1 MPPFLFG
8 YDFYLLWSAGAL
20 LHEGQNPYDLETFR
34 HQLEAVGWPSTEFA
48 KKFPHPVNTLWL
60 YWMFALLPCKLSLA
74 LWSFASLVTIVACS
88 SALIGALAM
97 RGGSSKG
104 LMLFSAAL
112 FPPTLGT
119 LIWGQMSGVL
129 LLGVTLF
136 AVSWRNAR
144 YFLAGLSLSLVTL
157 KPHLFV
163 PFMLV
168 IFISELRLR
177 RAMCLLGC
185 AMGVALQVGIAC
197 VVAPDCLAWYAQSL
211 HGHLD
216 ESLQICG
223 ATLGQLVECS
233 SSIRVVR
240 PALVVV
246 GSLLSLW
253 LVGRRGYSLETL
265 LGVVLPI
272 SVCVAPYSWMHSFV
286 VLIPSVLLLIER
298 YGARVGESTLRYVIV
313 ALAAGSLPLVV
324 LPEYQAVW
332 VLFSWSIC
340 LSAVF
345 LTGPAEGRLP
355 GREMR
360 DPAS

>member
-1 MPPFLFG
+1 MHPFLFG

-20 LHEGQNPYDLETFR
+20 LHEGQNPYDLETFS
-34 HQLEAVGWPSTEFA
+34 HQLEAIGWPSTEFA

-60 YWMFALLPCKLSLA
+60 YWMFALLPFKLSLA
-74 LWSFASLVTIVACS
+74 LWSVASLVAILACS
-88 SALIGALAM
+88 SALIGALAI
-97 RGGSSKG
+97 RGGGSKG

-119 LIWGQMSGVL
+119 IIWGQMNGVL

-136 AVSWRNAR
+136 AVGWRNAR

-163 PFMLV
+163 PFSLV

-185 AMGVALQVGIAC
+185 AMGFALQVGIAC
-197 VVAPDCLAWYAQSL
+197 AIAPDCLAWYVQSFN
-211 HGHLD
+211 GHLD
-216 ESLQICG
+216 ESLRICG

-233 SSIRVVR
+233 SSLRVVR
-240 PALVVV
+240 PALLVV
-246 GSLLSLW
+246 GALLSLW
-253 LVGRRGYSLETL
+253 LVRRRGYSLETL

-286 VLIPSVLLLIER
+286 VLIPNFLLLLER
-298 YGARVGESTLRYVIV
+298 FGTRVRESTLRYVAVVV
-313 ALAAGSLPLVV
+313 AATCLPLIVLGGAQVVWVV
-324 LPEYQAVW
+324 LSWAIGVAALVLLGKPEVARHR
-332 VLFSWSIC
+332 
-340 LSAVF
+340 
-345 LTGPAEGRLP
+345 P
-355 GREMR
+355 
-360 DPAS
+360 